1 MANIY
6 KEIKQEKPL
15 TKEAEF
21 FLTLLRTSDFLRD
34 RTEKSLKQ
42 WGISPEQFNILR
54 ILRGTPQGLPTLE
67 VGARMVSRGCNISRL
82 VNKLVAKGYV
92 KRERVKNDR
101 RIIVLMITEK
111 GMSVLKGAAPHID
124 SAVRNALD
132 GITSKQ
138 IDSAVGILD
147 RVRERIFVRK

>member
-1 MANIY
+1 MATIY

-34 RTEKSLKQ
+34 RTEKALKR

-82 VNKLVAKGYV
+82 VNKLVAKGCV
-92 KRERVKNDR
+92 IRERVKNDR

-111 GMSVLKGAAPHID
+111 GMRVLKGAAPHID
-124 SAVRNALD
+124 SAVRSALN
-132 GITSKQ
+132 GMSAKQ
-138 IDSAVGILD
+138 MGFAVELLD
-147 RVRERIFVRK
+147 RVRARISASK